1 MNESEKEGVD
11 QVASVDSLFPV
22 QMITIRVIDH
32 FNVNKCKITMEV
44 PSNLTLFE
52 LRTQIG
58 RTINAY
64 VHEMK
69 ISQNDQEI
77 DHRMN
82 GQIIHTL
89 NLSAGD
95 LIIEKK
101 VTIEKVTLCSIEG
114 GLNDKAKKVLLMMFK
129 EYSTMGLM
137 SKPQCQ
143 KYQQRCIGEI
153 TSLS

>member
-1 MNESEKEGVD
+1 MD
-11 QVASVDSLFPV
+11 QVPSVDSLFPV

-64 VHEMK
+64 VNEMK
-69 ISQNDQEI
+69 IMQSDIEI
-77 DHRMN
+77 DPRMN
-82 GQIIHTL
+82 GHIIHTL
-89 NLSAGD
+89 NLSDGD

-101 VTIEKVTLCSIEG
+101 ITI
-114 GLNDKAKKVLLMMFK
+114 
-129 EYSTMGLM
+129 
-137 SKPQCQ
+137 
-143 KYQQRCIGEI
+143 
-153 TSLS
+153 